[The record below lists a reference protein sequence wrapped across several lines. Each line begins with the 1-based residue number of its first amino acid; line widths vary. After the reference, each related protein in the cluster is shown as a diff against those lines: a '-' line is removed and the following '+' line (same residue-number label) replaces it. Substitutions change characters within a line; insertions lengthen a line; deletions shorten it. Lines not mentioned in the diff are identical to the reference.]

1 MTSSILAA
9 LGGIGLILL
18 GMTIVTEGLRALAGD
33 ALRRWL
39 ARFTSNAVTGALT
52 GAIITAMMQSSGAV
66 TVATVGL
73 VGGGAL
79 TFLQAIGIIF
89 GANIGTTF
97 TGWMVALLGF
107 TFNLQ
112 TALLPVIFV
121 GALIRRYASGRLAS
135 FGFALAG
142 FGLLFL
148 GLGTLKGG
156 LAGFEGMVT
165 PESFPPDTWLG
176 RFLLMAMG
184 AGMTVITQSSSA
196 GVATALVALHGGAI
210 ALPQAAALVIG
221 MDVGTTSSAVLAAL
235 GGSTAM
241 RRTGYAHVVLNVFT
255 GIVAYLALDWLLAAA
270 RWISGD
276 TGELALV
283 SFHSGFNILG
293 VLILLP
299 FVRRFAHLVE
309 HLVPERGPPLVDALD
324 ERLLSEPASAVDAAV
339 TTLSR
344 VALAQAE
351 LLANYLDRGSADP
364 DRGMYAPIGEA
375 LSTTRVYLDRI
386 ATQPSTGAVFQRH
399 AAAMHAFDHLLRL
412 HNRLAQG
419 PRIAALDDEP
429 RLHRLTSMLEAMAW
443 RIVRSRT
450 FEPHAERLGWLHR
463 LYSSKRDGYRATTIA
478 QAARRR
484 VGADAALLR
493 LDGMR
498 WLDRVSDHL
507 WRIAINLGAA
517 AKIAERPLPPEEGPD
532 NDQG

>member
-1 MTSSILAA
+1 MTASILAA

-39 ARFTSNAVTGALT
+39 SHFTRNAFTGALT
-52 GAIITAMMQSSGAV
+52 GAVITAMMQSSGAV

-79 TFLQAIGIIF
+79 SFLQAIGIIF

-121 GALIRRYASGRLAS
+121 GALIRRYASGKLAS

-148 GLGTLKGG
+148 GLGTLKNG
-156 LAGFEGMVT
+156 LSGFEGFVS
-165 PESFPPDTWLG
+165 PDSFPPDTWFG

-235 GGSTAM
+235 GESTAM
-241 RRTGYAHVVLNVFT
+241 RRTGYAHVVLNMLT
-255 GIVAYLALDWLLAAA
+255 GIVAYLSLDGLLAAA

-283 SFHSGFNILG
+283 AFHSGFNILG
-293 VLILLP
+293 VLLLLP
-299 FVRRFAHLVE
+299 FVRRFARLIE
-309 HLVPERGPPLVDALD
+309 RLVPEKGPPLVDALD
-324 ERLLSEPASAVDAAV
+324 ETLLSEPASAVDAAV
-339 TTLSR
+339 TTLER
-344 VALAQAE
+344 IAVAEAA
-351 LLANYLDRGSADP
+351 LLAEYLDRGSADVGG
-364 DRGMYAPIGEA
+364 GMHAPIGEA
-375 LSTTRVYLDRI
+375 LVATRAYLDRI
-386 ATQPSTGAVFQRH
+386 GAQPVGGTAFRRH
-399 AAAMHAFDHLLRL
+399 AAAMHAIDHLLRL
-412 HNRLAQG
+412 HNRLGEG

-429 RLHRLTSMLEAMAW
+429 RLHRLTSILEAMAR
-443 RIVRSRT
+443 RIVGSGSY
-450 FEPHAERLGWLHR
+450 EPHVDRLGWLAR
-463 LYSSKRDGYRATTIA
+463 LYDRKRDGYRAATIT
-478 QAARRR
+478 QAAGKR
-484 VGADAALLR
+484 VGAEAALLR
-493 LDGMR
+493 LDGIR

-507 WRIAINLGAA
+507 WRIAVNLSDA
-517 AKIAERPLPPEEGPD
+517 AKPAGVSTLPPENG
-532 NDQG
+532 GG